1 MTLVGNRVKPSW
13 DLTTTKI
20 SQNWSSAKHW
30 VNMNYSY
37 YFNYDNY
44 RDLKNKEFQV
54 GINLLID
61 KERKIEENIKK
72 IEINIKMN

>member
-1 MTLVGNRVKPSW
+1 
-13 DLTTTKI
+13 
-20 SQNWSSAKHW
+20 
-30 VNMNYSY
+30 MNYSY

-72 IEINIKMN
+72 IEINIKMNQQILLKIQLKMALQSRPTARASDRRK

>member
-1 MTLVGNRVKPSW
+1 
-13 DLTTTKI
+13 
-20 SQNWSSAKHW
+20 
-30 VNMNYSY
+30 MNYSY